1 MVMFKLIINLKCFDD
16 QNMTRNE
23 SG

>member
-1 MVMFKLIINLKCFDD
+1 MFELIINLKCFDD